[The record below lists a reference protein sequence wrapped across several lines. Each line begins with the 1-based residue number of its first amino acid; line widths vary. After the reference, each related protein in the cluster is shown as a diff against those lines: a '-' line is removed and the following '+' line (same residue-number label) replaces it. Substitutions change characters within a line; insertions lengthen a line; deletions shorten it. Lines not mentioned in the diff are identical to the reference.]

1 MARCPTCGRRLLA
14 GDVCPTH
21 PTERA
26 PERKPPTSEPPVWRE
41 PVAGC
46 LGEGGFATVWEI
58 HPEGGEPY
66 ALKVAK
72 SPTELAARRME
83 REAAALAAVGSPW
96 VPALL
101 DHGVDEAG
109 HAWLAMG
116 LIRGDS
122 LSDLIADDLSRDQ
135 IRAILRGLLEAV
147 SHLHAAGIIHRDIKP
162 DNVMVDREG
171 RVTVL
176 DLGMARRQVGDI
188 DDPFA
193 ATIAGSAEYMAPEQ
207 LDSGEVTDRADVYAL
222 GVIAYEMCAMRP
234 PFVGS
239 AIEVGRG
246 HRAMRPPRLIDA
258 APDIESMYG
267 EALRKDPTLRPSVS
281 ELQRRLDE
289 DAPLE
294 ANELIDDTSPRPRVP
309 IAVAPVRDRPQPV
322 VVMWAELARLD
333 RNVLAMLTAHKFRIV
348 SQRGRRVLT
357 VILAS
362 DHATPSSEAL
372 AVAEE
377 LVALGARAVV
387 HLAECVVTGER
398 VTGEALEMPESWLP
412 SGAWT
417 GLRLSGAFAATVDRP
432 IAPADDGAVGFSM
445 LAEPVLDEQT
455 GRTKLIGRDE
465 ELDELVRQ
473 IAPNGNG
480 PGLVLVTGA
489 VGVGKSTL
497 AEALRQELVSKKL
510 KVSLAA
516 VTPPGRGRGPSA
528 AAQVFSPYLA
538 DWDRREVM
546 PDLADAMRA
555 LAKDAP
561 IVMLL
566 DDVDLAE
573 HELLDAI
580 EYMTLGGGE
589 RCALWIVCFSSTQ
602 LLTRRP
608 DFGDR
613 ARSMYRVQLDGLKG
627 GADVELAKRWLAPV
641 DYVPEASLKPLL
653 AVANGNPLH
662 IVSLCRE
669 LHERGAIQQR
679 EDGGYFLDTSSLE
692 QLPVLA
698 LGPWMATR
706 QLAGLPEETKAL
718 ARVCAVLGET
728 FERDELTALVERLD
742 ESGTG
747 NIVIDVSIGIGE
759 LSAAGLLEEDGSRLR
774 FVNGLVCEGIYA
786 MLDDDERSSVHR
798 LALEYWQQQRAE
810 NLADAVAVQRIARH
824 SRALNERGLA
834 AETCAELARAA
845 DRAHRFFEAEQQWS
859 AALQF
864 LDDEGGCAEALVGRA
879 RARYR
884 QQRMADA
891 IADAGHAAQI
901 ARRIGDAE
909 LLVDALLEE
918 STALDWAEDFSTSA
932 MRAKEARECGSEDP
946 IRQVRIALAEARA
959 VFRSQPAGAASHLKA
974 VVNRASEL
982 GDHETTVIAAMLA
995 GHAFLRQSQVDR
1007 AAEMFVEGEKT
1018 CERSGDEF
1026 HFAALLVNRISL
1038 WSARGDIDRSIEDL
1052 GRAIQLARE
1061 HGQAILE
1068 RAASYNLA
1076 EELLW
1081 RNQLERSFDLAQ
1093 QSFSLQERYGLRTAI
1108 PDLLLCLR
1116 IAAVRNDRKWVESRI
1131 VEVPTEDLSPV
1142 DQCFRAALVAWLH
1155 PSAEAWRGVLLEA
1168 DRVLD
1173 SEQAI
1178 EVGWLALNTRTLDAV
1193 TKKAFY
1199 DRLRS
1204 APVWRTSSL
1213 RAAIAKLDDM
1223 SVD

>member
-1 MARCPTCGRRLLA
+1 
-14 GDVCPTH
+14 
-21 PTERA
+21 
-26 PERKPPTSEPPVWRE
+26 
-41 PVAGC
+41 
-46 LGEGGFATVWEI
+46 
-58 HPEGGEPY
+58 
-66 ALKVAK
+66 
-72 SPTELAARRME
+72 ME
-83 REAAALAAVGSPW
+83 REASALAAIGAPW
-96 VPALL
+96 VPAML
-101 DHGVDEAG
+101 DRGVDEKG
-109 HAWLAMG
+109 YAWLAMG
-116 LIRGDS
+116 LIHGDC
-122 LSDLIADDLSRDQ
+122 LGDLIAADLSREQ
-135 IRAILRGLLEAV
+135 IRVTLRGLLEAV
-147 SHLHAAGIIHRDIKP
+147 AHLHAAGIIHRDIKP
-162 DNVMVDREG
+162 DNVMVHRDG

-176 DLGMARRQVGDI
+176 DLGMARRQVGDV

-193 ATIAGSAEYMAPEQ
+193 SAIAGSAEYMAPEQ

-222 GVIAYEMCAMRP
+222 GVIAYEMCALRP

-258 APDIESMYG
+258 APDLESMYG
-267 EALRKDPTLRPSVS
+267 EALRKDPTLRPSVA
-281 ELQRRLDE
+281 ELLRRLDE
-289 DAPLE
+289 DAPLDE
-294 ANELIDDTSPRPRVP
+294 GDLLDDTSPRRRVP
-309 IAVAPVRDRPQPV
+309 MAVALVRDRPQPV
-322 VVMWAELARLD
+322 VAMWAELARLD
-333 RNVLAMLTAHKFRIV
+333 RKVLAMLTSHKFRIV
-348 SQRGRRVLT
+348 SQRGRRVLA

-377 LVALGARAVV
+377 LVALGARAAV

-398 VTGEALEMPESWLP
+398 LTGEALEMPESWLP

-417 GLRLSGAFAATVDRP
+417 GLRLSGAFAATVDRKVVE
-432 IAPADDGAVGFSM
+432 ADDGAVGFWM
-445 LAEPVLDEQT
+445 LVEPTLEEQS
-455 GRTKLIGRDE
+455 GRNKLIGRDDV
-465 ELDELVRQ
+465 LKGLVKK
-473 IAPNGNG
+473 IAPNGEG

-497 AEALRQELVSKKL
+497 AEALRQRLVAEKL

-528 AAQVFSPYLA
+528 AAQVFSPYLP
-538 DWDRREVM
+538 DWDKRQVM

-561 IVMLL
+561 IAMIL

-608 DFGDR
+608 DFGER
-613 ARSMYRVQLDGLKG
+613 ARTMYREVLEGLKG

-653 AVANGNPLH
+653 GVANGNPLH

-669 LHERGAIQQR
+669 LRERGAIQPR
-679 EDGGYFLDTSSLE
+679 GDGGHFLDMSSLE

-706 QLAGLPEETKAL
+706 QVAGLPEETRAL

-728 FERDELTALVERLD
+728 FERDELAALVERLD
-742 ESGTG
+742 ESGG
-747 NIVIDVSIGIGE
+747 GPIVIDVSIGIGE
-759 LSAAGLLEEDGSRLR
+759 LSAAGLLEEDGLQLR
-774 FVNGLVCEGIYA
+774 FVNGLVREGIYA
-786 MLDDDERSSVHR
+786 MLDDDERFSVHE
-798 LALEYWQQQRAE
+798 LALKYWQRQRAE
-810 NLADAVAVQRIARH
+810 NLADAAAVQRIARH
-824 SRALNERGLA
+824 SRAVYEGYQGMVDGRNAIRALA
-834 AETCAELARAA
+834 AETSAELARSA

-859 AALQF
+859 AALQL
-864 LDDEGGCAEALVGRA
+864 LDHQGGGRAEALVGRA

-891 IADAGHAAQI
+891 INDAREAAQI
-901 ARRIGDAE
+901 ARSIGDHE

-932 MRAKEARECGSEDP
+932 LRAAEARQCGSADP

-959 VFRSQPAGAASHLKA
+959 NFRSHPAEAAAHLKE
-974 VVNRASEL
+974 VVSRASEL

-1038 WSARGDIDRSIEDL
+1038 WSARGEIDRSIEDL

-1081 RNQLERSFDLAQ
+1081 RNQLEKSFDLAQ
-1093 QSFSLQERYGLRTAI
+1093 QSFSLQERYGVLTAI

-1116 IAAVRNDRKWVESRI
+1116 IAAARNDRKWVECRI
-1131 VEVPTEDLSPV
+1131 VEVPTKNLRPV
-1142 DQCFRAALVAWLH
+1142 DECFRAALVAWLD
-1155 PSAEAWRGVLLEA
+1155 PSAEAWSKVLRDA

-1178 EVGWLALNTRTLDAV
+1178 EVGWLALNTRTLDAA

-1199 DRLRS
+1199 DRIRN
-1204 APVWRTSSL
+1204 APVWRTSAL
-1213 RAAIAKLDDM
+1213 HAAIAKLDDM
-1223 SVD
+1223 HVD